1 MVDKVHFYILFLHE
15 NSFRSTFMIIICI
28 LKSTITIIMS
38 LLLFKKKNYVNCQL
52 NIQVDYYHDYISVG
66 LCYHYEN
73 FG

>member
-38 LLLFKKKNYVNCQL
+38 LLLLQKITSIVNWIFKS
-52 NIQVDYYHDYISVG
+52 IIIMITSR
-66 LCYHYEN
+66 
-73 FG
+73 